1 MPVKNYKTIK
11 LDPKYV
17 PKKTEP
23 YMSPEQKAY
32 FYNMLTAQ
40 RQELLSDAPDIL
52 NDILLGEKMDSAGVG
67 DDLDTSNFRQ
77 EANEKIKLNERN
89 SNLLKKLDNAL
100 ERLESGTYGYSVIS
114 GEPIGLKRLLVR
126 PVATMTIEEQEE
138 YEKKKM

>member
-11 LDPKYV
+11 LDPKYM

-32 FYNMLTAQ
+32 FYNLLNAQ

-52 NDILLGEKMDSAGVG
+52 NDILLGEKMDSAGPG
-67 DDLDTSNFRQ
+67 DDLDVSSFRQ
-77 EANEKIKLNERN
+77 EANEKIKINERA
-89 SNLLKKLDNAL
+89 SRLLRKIENAL
-100 ERLESGTYGYSVIS
+100 KMLEAGTYGYSVIS

>member
-1 MPVKNYKTIK
+1 MSAKNYKTIK

-32 FYNMLTAQ
+32 FYKILDAQ
-40 RQELLSDAPDIL
+40 RQELVSAAPDIL
-52 NDILLGEKMDSAGVG
+52 NNILLGEKMDSAGVG
-67 DDLDTSNFRQ
+67 DDLDNSNFRQ
-77 EANEKIKLNERN
+77 EANDKIRMNERAN
-89 SNLLKKLDNAL
+89 SLLKKVENSLKMLDA
-100 ERLESGTYGYSVIS
+100 GTYGYSVIS

-138 YEKKKM
+138 YEKKKL